1 MYFVSKIFVQCIDHF
16 VEKKS
21 LACFC
26 FRFFVFLLLFFEEIN
41 TPLCEDLYENN
52 SQFRNFIFGT
62 IFGQPHINIDYLWD
76 FLTFM
81 VIFILG
87 GTGHCFSV
95 VEQVFKCWWKK
106 FGLEFSHAQLST
118 ENYRNKI
125 KYCFFTTQKQSEI
138 FWKTNSLLKFKRG
151 GCFLLTLRN
160 SSIKHEV
167 LDDGKFTFFG
177 NAQIKNCPL
186 LC

>member
-1 MYFVSKIFVQCIDHF
+1 MFPFLVAKYQLRHCWMYFVSLLNV
-16 VEKKS
+16 
-21 LACFC
+21 FC
-26 FRFFVFLLLFFEEIN
+26 FKDFRSMYRSFCRKKITCLFLFSLFCFSIIVFEKIN

-106 FGLEFSHAQLST
+106 FG
-118 ENYRNKI
+118 
-125 KYCFFTTQKQSEI
+125 
-138 FWKTNSLLKFKRG
+138 
-151 GCFLLTLRN
+151 
-160 SSIKHEV
+160 
-167 LDDGKFTFFG
+167 
-177 NAQIKNCPL
+177 
-186 LC
+186 

>member
-1 MYFVSKIFVQCIDHF
+1 MNFYFSLTLIVLFISSDTFHLVILFSYFIYYTFHVSIFGSKISIRALLNVFCFRFSFILQIILQN
-16 VEKKS
+16 KKS

-26 FRFFVFLLLFFEEIN
+26 FRFFVFLLLFFEKIN

-95 VEQVFKCWWKK
+95 VEQVFKCW
-106 FGLEFSHAQLST
+106 
-118 ENYRNKI
+118 
-125 KYCFFTTQKQSEI
+125 
-138 FWKTNSLLKFKRG
+138 
-151 GCFLLTLRN
+151 
-160 SSIKHEV
+160 
-167 LDDGKFTFFG
+167 
-177 NAQIKNCPL
+177 
-186 LC
+186 

>member
-52 SQFRNFIFGT
+52 SQFRNFIFGA

-95 VEQVFKCWWKK
+95 VEQVLNAGEKNLVWNFPMLNYQRKIIVIK
-106 FGLEFSHAQLST
+106 LST
-118 ENYRNKI
+118 VFSQHRNSRR
-125 KYCFFTTQKQSEI
+125 FSE
-138 FWKTNSLLKFKRG
+138 K
-151 GCFLLTLRN
+151 LTL
-160 SSIKHEV
+160 
-167 LDDGKFTFFG
+167 
-177 NAQIKNCPL
+177 C
-186 LC
+186 